1 MLSLGTDLGLGQPME
16 HVLRQCLIALRL
28 AESLGVDE
36 EERAVVYYTALLA
49 WVGCHVDAHEQS
61 TWFGDE
67 LVMKAAVP
75 LVDFDGPR
83 SEVAFFIGHLGAG
96 RPPLE
101 RLRLGLAFLT
111 GEGRRTVTQCS
122 RTTPARRIR
131 SRSHSALMNA
141 FERAST
147 MCSSAGTVEACT
159 GFAQRR
165 SRWQRD
171 LLRSPTSSRSITA
184 SGDPACRCR
193 GAHAGRDAV

>member
-1 MLSLGTDLGLGQPME
+1 VVQDDKRIARLAEVVAVLSLGTDLGLGQPME

-67 LVMKAAVP
+67 LVMKASVP

-83 SEVAFFIGHLGAG
+83 SEVAFLIGHLGAG

-111 GEGRRTVTQCS
+111 GEGRRAVDAMFENHS
-122 RTTPARRIR
+122 RATNALALSREHTPGWIRQEQTEPSSPRR
-131 SRSHSALMNA
+131 
-141 FERAST
+141 
-147 MCSSAGTVEACT
+147 
-159 GFAQRR
+159 
-165 SRWQRD
+165 D
-171 LLRSPTSSRSITA
+171 
-184 SGDPACRCR
+184 
-193 GAHAGRDAV
+193 